1 MVGFKTSL
9 MMNNICVCVCP
20 YMLMYGGEKERE
32 KESKKGEK
40 TQFQECVLIF
50 GMASKFKFMG
60 TSQDV
65 FIAHIFITRSLFDI
79 KFNLPFE
86 INNLHD
92 FFSNISSEIIYFTKP
107 MLFQ

>member
-1 MVGFKTSL
+1 
-9 MMNNICVCVCP
+9 
-20 YMLMYGGEKERE
+20 
-32 KESKKGEK
+32 
-40 TQFQECVLIF
+40 
-50 GMASKFKFMG
+50 MASKFKFMG

-65 FIAHIFITRSLFDI
+65 FTAHIFITRSLFDI
-79 KFNLPFE
+79 KFNLSFE